1 MSKVRTLEMNPTRGR
16 SLRPFP
22 RGTARYVSGTLVV
35 SLYSRHASYDR
46 LIRPA
51 RDRRDP
57 GGRRGGPGP
66 RLSPWGEGSD
76 GRWPGGKGRQA
87 QFCVSPIDCREIPGR
102 AHLRA
107 NLAQP
112 HRAAGPSLPGSAGV
126 RPREAPGLIIPARAR
141 SCRLASPGHCRRVDQ
156 CHAGFFCTCSLYSLS
171 RVDAGQEST
180 QGRRRQTQ
188 TRDAAVNR
196 STISGLIDQA
206 VAQYAREI
214 GVQDAPPGRTA

>member
-66 RLSPWGEGSD
+66 RLSRGARDRMAAG
-76 GRWPGGKGRQA
+76 QA
-87 QFCVSPIDCREIPGR
+87 EKAVRHNFAFPRLTAERFPA
-102 AHLRA
+102 AHTLRA

-156 CHAGFFCTCSLYSLS
+156 CHAGFFCTCRLYSLS